1 MQITNSNY
9 KELIESG
16 APVVIDFWAEW
27 CGPCRMIAPIIDELA
42 SEYEGKVTIGKCNV
56 DDNDEVAAEFK
67 VRNIPTI
74 LFIKDGVVKD
84 KQVGAAPKSAIEQ
97 KIKELL

>member
-16 APVVIDFWAEW
+16 APIVIDFWAEW
-27 CGPCRMIAPIIDELA
+27 CGPCRMIAPLIDELA
-42 SEYEGKVTIGKCNV
+42 TEYEGKITIGKCNV
-56 DDNDEVAAEFK
+56 DENDEVAAEFK

-84 KQVGAAPKSAIEQ
+84 KQVGAAPKNSIEN